1 MKYWL
6 VNIGWLK
13 ERDRIRLEWKAMPY
27 ITRRSMESS
36 YKILPAD
43 NNGWAVVAQIISLPD
58 IHTHT
63 VESLRQLN
71 EIEEALREA
80 AIKDYNFIV
89 TSAI

>member
-1 MKYWL
+1 
-6 VNIGWLK
+6 
-13 ERDRIRLEWKAMPY
+13 
-27 ITRRSMESS
+27 MESS

-43 NNGWAVVAQIISLPD
+43 NNGWAAVAQIISLPD

-80 AIKDYNFIV
+80 AIKDYNLIV

>member
-1 MKYWL
+1 M

-27 ITRRSMESS
+27 ISKRSMESS

-58 IHTHT
+58 IHTHTHT